1 MIIPTR
7 NTNVKLFYF
16 TNSTK
21 SCGHIFTGGTITTQ
35 ISSLNHELQ
44 KPKDCISNFLYPENG
59 VMKPNYF
66 PSFLDLSS

>member
-35 ISSLNHELQ
+35 ISSLNRELQ
-44 KPKDCISNFLYPENG
+44 KPKDCISNFIF
-59 VMKPNYF
+59 V
-66 PSFLDLSS
+66 S